1 MKAIKFPVVFLAL
14 VSLCLTS
21 RAAVSTIGS
30 PVVNPANGHS
40 YYLLQPATWTDSQAY
55 AQTLGGNLVT
65 INNAAENQWVYNT
78 FPALTGI
85 AQPSL
90 WIGFNDAAVEG
101 NWVWASGEP
110 VTYTFWYGGEPNNT
124 PNPYDPN
131 GEDYA
136 AIRPPGYTPAGSWND
151 LGNPAGTG
159 VQLGL
164 VFGVVEVVPE
174 PQACALLMMGV
185 GSLLAFRRRK
195 TRSGHCQ

>member
-1 MKAIKFPVVFLAL
+1 MKATVFPVVSCAL

-21 RAAVSTIGS
+21 HATISTIGS
-30 PVVNPANGHS
+30 PVVNPANGHT
-40 YYLLQPATWTDSQAY
+40 YYLLQPATWTESQAY

-65 INNAAENQWVYNT
+65 INDAAENMWVYNT

-90 WIGFNDAAVEG
+90 WIGLNDAAVEG

-110 VTYTFWYGGEPNNT
+110 VTYTFWAPGEPNNT

-136 AIRPPGYTPAGSWND
+136 TIRPPGYLPAGSWND
-151 LGNPAGTG
+151 LGNPGGTMVDLG
-159 VQLGL
+159 V

-174 PQACALLMMGV
+174 PQTCVLLMMGV
-185 GSLLAFRRRK
+185 VSLLVFCRRK
-195 TRSGHCQ
+195 TV